1 MKQLEGGKLLQHLK
15 GLFEVFTN
23 KLLFVEWLLEII
35 RSIAIYLLKV
45 KARLETDV
53 FIEDKEDLDLRKVP
67 PSVKSNI
74 IYDEQV
80 LKARWDAC
88 LSCEFLTDSN
98 KCKKCG
104 CFMKV
109 KHKIAHASCPI
120 KKWDKYVVTAS

>member
-74 IYDEQV
+74 IYDEKV

-98 KCKKCG
+98 RCTKCG